1 MKSTVHKT
9 RAFFGAV
16 WLMLLL
22 AASSALAAQGLR
34 VETPTYKVG
43 FYASPCYHIQDEDGK
58 RYGYGYDMMRSIE
71 KHLQATFDYV
81 GYELPYAD
89 CFDLLRSGEI
99 DLLTGV
105 KHTTERDAEFAFS
118 VHPAIT
124 ATTCMNVKAG
134 NTTVVAGDYS
144 TYEGLKI
151 GLLARH
157 TYNDRFIE
165 FTKEKG
171 FSCEIVYYQTP
182 TELTEALI
190 EGEVDA
196 LVNSYMRTPDDERIV
211 ENFGETPYYII
222 ARKEDQALIDA
233 IDSAIDGL
241 NVETPNWRTELY
253 NQYYGEQ
260 GQNNELTAEERAL
273 LDELR
278 REHVVIRGIMNP
290 DEAPY
295 SFFEDGEAKGIAPE
309 IFKQTA
315 EILGLDYEIVET
327 STRARYEQVRAAG
340 GIDIWMDAKAD
351 EDQLPYKFTNPYL
364 TTTVSVL
371 YRTGENEH
379 MKHVAVVSDNID
391 VNRIIAANWPD
402 ARVTVLGSLEQCVQM
417 VLSRKADGALLMTYT
432 AQRIAQDDIQ
442 NRLRVAIVPGATVG
456 MRMGVSN
463 SDDYRFYGI
472 WEKTLAV
479 VAAQVSAQVVQ
490 SHIEGAA
497 NVTFIAYLY
506 DHPELLLLFALAVL
520 LILFFVLLYMQSVR
534 SKNEQQRIA
543 DELAVALEEAKKANR
558 AKQDFF
564 SKMSHDIRTPLN
576 VVLGMTQ
583 IAQKYKDDPQKLG
596 SALNSVTV
604 EGNHLLTLINSI
616 LDASQ
621 LEHGH
626 VELINAP
633 FNPAD
638 SVRDCEEML
647 LPLAQQKQQTLT
659 VACDAQDE
667 VVVGDA
673 NRFAQIVINIVS
685 NAIKYTENGGKIE
698 LSLSVQPQG
707 ACRFV
712 CRDNGI
718 GMTQEYVEHIF
729 EDYSRAQDS
738 RISGTQG
745 TGLGMSVVK
754 GFTDLMHGKLNVESA
769 PGVGSTF
776 TVEIPFGKAS
786 DEQRQAVLDAKRGSE
801 LPDPRYVGKRILLA
815 EDNALNAEIAM
826 ELLKTVG
833 FEVDWVEN
841 GRIAADRVIG
851 AEQGRYLAVFMDM
864 QMPVMGGVEATR
876 AIRAAGRL
884 DVPIIAMT
892 ANTFASDRERCK
904 QVGMNGFVTKPISVK
919 NILAALKACG
929 R

>member
-1 MKSTVHKT
+1 M
-9 RAFFGAV
+9 AC
-16 WLMLLL
+16 LLL
-22 AASSALAAQGLR
+22 TTAWAGAAAAQSLR

-43 FYASPCYHIQDEDGK
+43 FYASPCYHIQDGDGR
-58 RYGYGYDMMRSIE
+58 RYGYGYEMMQGIE
-71 KHLQATFDYV
+71 KHMQAAFEYV
-81 GYELPYAD
+81 GYDVPYAD
-89 CFDLLRSGEI
+89 CFDLLRNGGI

-105 KHTTERDAEFAFS
+105 KHTTERDEEFAFS

-144 TYEGLKI
+144 TYEGLRI

-171 FSCEIVYYQTP
+171 FSCEIIYYQTP

-222 ARKEDQALIDA
+222 ARKEDQALIDQ
-233 IDSAIDGL
+233 IDNAIDGL

-253 NQYYGEQ
+253 NRYYGEQ
-260 GQNNELTAEERAL
+260 EQNTQLTAEERAL
-273 LDELR
+273 LDTLR
-278 REHVVIRGIMNP
+278 AEHVVIRGIMNP
-290 DEAPY
+290 DEKPY
-295 SFFEDGEAKGIAPE
+295 SYFEDGEAKGIAAE

-327 STRARYEQVRAAG
+327 STRTRYRQVRAAG
-340 GIDIWMDAKAD
+340 GVDVWMDAKFD
-351 EDQLPYKFTNPYL
+351 DDQLTYKLTDPYL

-371 YRTGENEH
+371 YRTGENDHLKRIAIMTDGVE
-379 MKHVAVVSDNID
+379 VR
-391 VNRIIAANWPD
+391 RIIAANWPD
-402 ARVTVLGSLEQCVQM
+402 AQVTVLDSLDQCVNA
-417 VLSRKADGALLMTYT
+417 VLKRQADGALMMTYT
-432 AQRIAQDDIQ
+432 AQRVAQDDIP
-442 NRLRVAIVPGATVG
+442 NRLRVAIVPGATIG
-456 MRMGVSN
+456 MRMGVN
-463 SDDYRFYGI
+463 EQDDYRFYSI

-479 VAAQVSAQVVQ
+479 VANQVSAQVVQ

-497 NVTFIAYLY
+497 NVTFFAYLY
-506 DHPELLLLFALAVL
+506 DHPEFLLLLALAVL
-520 LILFFVLLYMQSVR
+520 LILFFVVLYLQSLR
-534 SKNEQQRIA
+534 SKNRQRRIA
-543 DELAVALEEAKKANR
+543 DELAAALEEARKANR

-583 IAQKYKDDPQKLG
+583 IAQKYKNDGEKLDN
-596 SALNSVTV
+596 ALNNITV
-604 EGNHLLTLINSI
+604 EGNQLLTLINSI

-626 VELINAP
+626 VELMNAP

-638 SVRDCEEML
+638 SVIDCQKML
-647 LPLAQQKQQTLT
+647 RPLAEQKQQTLT
-659 VACDAQDE
+659 VSCPAQDE
-667 VVVGDA
+667 AVIGDA

-685 NAIKYTENGGKIE
+685 NAIKYTDVGGKIE
-698 LSLSVQPQG
+698 LKLDVSPQG
-707 ACRFV
+707 VCRFT

-718 GMTQEYVEHIF
+718 GMTEEFRAHIF
-729 EDYSRAQDS
+729 EDYSRAEDS
-738 RISGTQG
+738 RVSRTQG

-754 GFTDLMHGKLNVESA
+754 GFTDLMHGRLTVESE

-786 DEQRQAVLDAKRGSE
+786 EEQRRSVMDAKKESE
-801 LPDPRYVGKRILLA
+801 LPDPHYVGRSVLLV
-815 EDNALNAEIAM
+815 EDNELNAEIAT
-826 ELLKTVG
+826 ELLQTIG
-833 FEVDWVEN
+833 FEVDWVDN
-841 GRIAADRVIG
+841 GQRAVERVAATEKGHYFAI
-851 AEQGRYLAVFMDM
+851 FMDM
-864 QMPVMGGVEATR
+864 QRPVMGGVDATR
-876 AIRAAGRL
+876 AIRASGRL

-892 ANTFASDRERCK
+892 ANTFASDREVCR
-904 QVGMNGFVTKPISVK
+904 QAGMTGFVTKPVSIK
-919 NILAALKACG
+919 NILAALNACG
-929 R
+929 K